1 MASKTPTTL
10 QGSGAAGSD
19 HPIELSARPRRL
31 ISKRQLLERFP
42 LSFPT
47 IWKMMCQG
55 RFPRARIIGGK
66 SVWFEDE
73 IDAFLDTLPPRR
85 YKNAASPDEKSGK
98 NWCDNFALL
107 VGPVWVLRPCSGLA
121 TW

>member
-1 MASKTPTTL
+1 MASKTPTIL

-19 HPIELSARPRRL
+19 HPIESSARPRRL

-66 SVWFEDE
+66 SVWFEEE

-85 YKNAASPDEKSGK
+85 YKNAASPDVKIGK
-98 NWCDNFALL
+98 NWSDNFTKQK
-107 VGPVWVLRPCSGLA
+107 GKR
-121 TW
+121 

>member
-1 MASKTPTTL
+1 MASKTPTTV
-10 QGSGAAGSD
+10 QGSGAAGFN
-19 HPIELSARPRRL
+19 HPIESSARPRRL

-66 SVWFEDE
+66 SVWFEEE

-85 YKNAASPDEKSGK
+85 YKNAASPDVKIRK
-98 NWCDNFALL
+98 NWSDNFTKTNAYVCAWPEITALL
-107 VGPVWVLRPCSGLA
+107 S
-121 TW
+121 

>member
-19 HPIELSARPRRL
+19 HPIKSSARPRRL

-85 YKNAASPDEKSGK
+85 YKNAASLDEKSGK
-98 NWCDNFALL
+98 KL
-107 VGPVWVLRPCSGLA
+107 V
-121 TW
+121 